1 MTLAR
6 LSGESPADMAEA
18 RAWAMKTGVSDG
30 SNPTNP
36 ISRQQMVTML
46 YRYAADK
53 GYDVSVGEDTNI
65 LGYADAFYVS
75 NWAMEA
81 MQWACGSGM
90 IQGIEKNGTMYL
102 DPQGDAVRCQSATMI
117 YRFCTEIK
125 K

>member
-65 LGYADAFYVS
+65 LSYTDAFSIAEYAIPAVQWSCGSGVMGGYADGTLKPTANTTRAHLAAFLQRFCV
-75 NWAMEA
+75 E
-81 MQWACGSGM
+81 
-90 IQGIEKNGTMYL
+90 IEK
-102 DPQGDAVRCQSATMI
+102 
-117 YRFCTEIK
+117 
-125 K
+125 